1 MEDCVSESPSAFV
14 GRQVAVTHRQA
25 NIEGFIPDL
34 ILTCSDGKEIVLEIQ
49 QRALDRYHLYKSLE
63 YRDLYAD
70 KFSREKP
77 DVYLLCEMIDDR
89 FRKLLQTHNIKLIEL
104 NREKFIEL
112 AVAHSPNAIVKHLSS
127 DGDESDE
134 KPALVAVDRFQF
146 NPLKWGAGTKPTDVL
161 GHLYREFGRLNV
173 DLHKLPRKYYA
184 QIFYDICDVL
194 DEDLERVLGSI
205 WIPGAWNLNRLR
217 QRQPMIQEWRPID
230 KLAKPR
236 IDVIPHITKK
246 GNLSVIWRPGEND
259 EENETDWLWW
269 PGDGTYGWGRPNNEL
284 IFIREVS
291 HLHPGLF
298 FHQWDDRVNY
308 DVLDGI
314 FIGLIKACFDHFI
327 SVLRVPFD
335 VNLVNDIELD
345 LVPAEKDE
353 EPFRQKVIVGW
364 RIFSIEERARQA
376 SDQWVAEFESTHGL
390 SLQLFAKMARLST
403 IGPKAE
409 RVPISERKM
418 TAELRKLGLKF
429 TESEVRQILLQFKDH
444 HEPNIRDLLR

>member
-1 MEDCVSESPSAFV
+1 
-14 GRQVAVTHRQA
+14 
-25 NIEGFIPDL
+25 
-34 ILTCSDGKEIVLEIQ
+34 
-49 QRALDRYHLYKSLE
+49 
-63 YRDLYAD
+63 
-70 KFSREKP
+70 
-77 DVYLLCEMIDDR
+77 
-89 FRKLLQTHNIKLIEL
+89 
-104 NREKFIEL
+104 
-112 AVAHSPNAIVKHLSS
+112 
-127 DGDESDE
+127 
-134 KPALVAVDRFQF
+134 
-146 NPLKWGAGTKPTDVL
+146 
-161 GHLYREFGRLNV
+161 
-173 DLHKLPRKYYA
+173 
-184 QIFYDICDVL
+184 
-194 DEDLERVLGSI
+194 
-205 WIPGAWNLNRLR
+205 
-217 QRQPMIQEWRPID
+217 MIQEWRPID